1 MQIVNPYQSQMG
13 QPSPYTASNL
23 GFGSQ
28 QSSNPYAQMY
38 ANWVNQQMAPYMGQQ
53 QVAPNQLQ
61 QLQAQIAALQNQM
74 APMQNDMLSSQW
86 RSGGNP

>member
-1 MQIVNPYQSQMG
+1 MINPYNPMNPG
-13 QPSPYTASNL
+13 QPSYGTANL
-23 GFGSQ
+23 GFGS

-53 QVAPNQLQ
+53 QQIAPNQLA